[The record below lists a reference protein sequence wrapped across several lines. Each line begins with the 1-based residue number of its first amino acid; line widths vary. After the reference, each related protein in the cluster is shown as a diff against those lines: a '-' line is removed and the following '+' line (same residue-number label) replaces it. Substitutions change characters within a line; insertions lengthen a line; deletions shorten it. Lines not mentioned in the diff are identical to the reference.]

1 MSQSESQ
8 ATQSAMMNHAVAAL
22 VISFGLSIGFW
33 AILGV
38 FNLGGFIIWSLVAA
52 AVGAGLGYR
61 FTQQIVGTVIITAVI
76 RIAIY
81 VIMTSVVP

>member
-8 ATQSAMMNHAVAAL
+8 ATQSEMINHAVAAL

-52 AVGAGLGYR
+52 VVGGALGYR
-61 FTQQIVGTVIITAVI
+61 LTKQIMGTVIITALI